1 MTSQRFQPR
10 SDHRFRLIQRDREG
24 LLRKP
29 EGVHQAGDL
38 WRSDLEGLH
47 ALDLREDDTGRTG
60 HHDLTLVENHDLVG
74 KLGDWL
80 ALVFRHDDGHAVG
93 GVQLLC
99 QREERERPLRV
110 KGRGRFVEHN
120 DLRLHREHR
129 CGDDPLNLPARQVCR
144 PPVEVF
150 EIVKKAAEI
159 KNFVRID
166 MEDSPYTDKTINVYK
181 RIYQDYKNVGVVIQ
195 SYMRRSYDDVITL
208 NKIGTNYRLCKGIYV
223 ESASIAYKDKQEVR
237 NNYLKLLDAM
247 FKDGNYVGIATHDK
261 YLIDEAYKRIKEKN
275 ISKDKFEFQMLLGV
289 REDLRDKINNDGY
302 KIRIYV
308 PFGKDWYAYSVR
320 RLKENP
326 SVAGHIAKSFLTFGK
341 R

>member
-1 MTSQRFQPR
+1 MPKPVVGFFSKKYIAGVTLQSAVDYVKKLNSKGIYATMDVLGESVASKDESIRCKNEAIEVIEAIEQNKLKANLSIKPTQM
-10 SDHRFRLIQRDREG
+10 G
-24 LLRKP
+24 LAID
-29 EGVHQAGDL
+29 EEFAYQQI
-38 WRSDLEGLH
+38 
-47 ALDLREDDTGRTG
+47 
-60 HHDLTLVENHDLVG
+60 
-74 KLGDWL
+74 LG
-80 ALVFRHDDGHAVG
+80 
-93 GVQLLC
+93 
-99 QREERERPLRV
+99 
-110 KGRGRFVEHN
+110 
-120 DLRLHREHR
+120 
-129 CGDDPLNLPARQVCR
+129 
-144 PPVEVF
+144 
-150 EIVKKAAEI
+150 IVKKAAEYN
-159 KNFVRID
+159 NFVRID
-166 MEDSPYTDKTINVYK
+166 MEDSPFTDKTINVYK
-181 RIYQDYKNVGVVIQ
+181 RIYQDYKNVGIVIQ
-195 SYMRRSYDDVITL
+195 AYMRRSYDDVITL

-289 REDLRDKINNDGY
+289 REDLRDKINSDGY

-326 SVAGHIAKSFLTFGK
+326 SVAGHIVKSFLTFGK